1 MDLQQYGERFE
12 GFGPNPLDPL
22 GPRPTQRIDASSPP
36 ELRTLVRQRF
46 PKAPGIYGM
55 LDRRGQLIYVGKSK
69 RLRTRLLSY
78 FSPRNAEEK
87 AGRII
92 QASQTIL
99 WETQPSEFAALLREQ
114 QLIRRWTP
122 RWNVQEIP
130 KRQRPVYLCLGGV
143 PAPYFFIDRMP
154 PADVVA
160 SEGPFMGA
168 GKMQRAVDAL
178 NNFFRLRDCSSKQEL
193 YFADQ
198 LQLFDL
204 QQRPGCLRY
213 EIGRCSGP
221 CVGQCTRRQYDQQ
234 VAEAESFLDGFH
246 AGPLEAIRET
256 IQRAAEMRQYELAGR
271 MSRDL
276 VALEFLHRKLMFLAA
291 ARRKFTFV
299 YAVAGHAPQD
309 TAAEPQRGV
318 WYLIRQG
325 EVCESIVAPRCPE
338 EFQRARPRVAHWK
351 RVLADPENHRSA
363 SAFPFT
369 LSLVANWLRKQ
380 PQELES
386 TFHPSEAGRR
396 YRDLARL

>member
-1 MDLQQYGERFE
+1 MDLHRYPERFE

-22 GPRPTQRIDASSPP
+22 GPRTTHQVVAATNVQ
-36 ELRTLVRQRF
+36 LRSLVRQQC
-46 PKAPGIYGM
+46 PKSPGIYGM

-92 QASQTIL
+92 QGSQTIL
-99 WETQPSEFAALLREQ
+99 WESQPSEFAALLREQ

-130 KRQRPVYLCLGGV
+130 KRQRPVYLCLGGA
-143 PAPYFFIDRMP
+143 PAPYFFLDRMP

-198 LQLFDL
+198 LQLFEL
-204 QQRPGCLRY
+204 QQRPGCLRF

-246 AGPLEAIRET
+246 AAPLEAIRET
-256 IQRAAEMRQYELAGR
+256 IQRAAKGQQYELAAR

-276 VALEFLHRKLMFLAA
+276 LALEFLHRKLMFLAA
-291 ARRKFTFV
+291 ARRKYTFI
-299 YAVAGHAPQD
+299 YAVPGEHDTPDEPAP
-309 TAAEPQRGV
+309 RGV
-318 WYLIRQG
+318 WYLIRRG

-338 EFQRARPRVAHWK
+338 EYQRARQRVAHWK
-351 RVLADPENHRSA
+351 RVLADPENHRAA
-363 SAFPFT
+363 SPFPFT

-380 PQELES
+380 PQELER

-396 YRDLARL
+396 YRALARV

>member
-1 MDLQQYGERFE
+1 MDLHQPAGLFE

-22 GPRPTQRIDASSPP
+22 GPRTTHRVAATSTA
-36 ELRTLVRQRF
+36 ELRTLVRQQC
-46 PKAPGIYGM
+46 PKSPGIYGM
-55 LDRRGQLIYVGKSK
+55 LDRSGQLIYVGKSK
-69 RLRTRLLSY
+69 RLRIRLLSY

-92 QASQTIL
+92 QAAQTVL

-130 KRQRPVYLCLGGV
+130 KRQRPVYLCLGGA
-143 PAPYFFIDRMP
+143 PAPYFFLDAMP

-160 SEGPFMGA
+160 SEGPFRGA

-178 NNFFRLRDCSSKQEL
+178 NNFYRLRDCSSKQEL

-198 LQLFDL
+198 LQLFEL
-204 QQRPGCLRY
+204 EQRPGCLRY

-246 AGPLEAIRET
+246 AAPLETIRET
-256 IQRAAEMRQYELAGR
+256 IHRAAEMRQYELAGR

-276 VALEFLHRKLMFLAA
+276 VSLEYLHRKLMFLAA
-291 ARRKFTFV
+291 ARRKYTFV
-299 YAVAGHAPQD
+299 YSVPGHES
-309 TAAEPQRGV
+309 EPDAQQNHRGV
-318 WYLIRQG
+318 WYLIRRG

-338 EFQRARPRVAHWK
+338 EFQRARRRVTHWK
-351 RVLADPENHRSA
+351 RVLADPENHRAA
-363 SAFPFT
+363 SPFPFT
-369 LSLVANWLRKQ
+369 LSLVAQWLRKQ
-380 PQELES
+380 PQELQR

-396 YRDLARL
+396 YRALARS

>member
-1 MDLQQYGERFE
+1 
-12 GFGPNPLDPL
+12 
-22 GPRPTQRIDASSPP
+22 
-36 ELRTLVRQRF
+36 
-46 PKAPGIYGM
+46 M

-92 QASQTIL
+92 QAAQTIL
-99 WETQPSEFAALLREQ
+99 WEEQPSEFAALLREQ

-130 KRQRPVYLCLGGV
+130 KRQRPVYLCLGGA
-143 PAPYFFIDRMP
+143 PAPYFFLDKMP

-178 NNFFRLRDCSSKQEL
+178 NNFFRLRDCSNKQEMS
-193 YFADQ
+193 FADQ

-221 CVGQCTRRQYDQQ
+221 CVGQATRRQYDQQ
-234 VAEAESFLDGFH
+234 VGEAESFLDGFH
-246 AGPLEAIRET
+246 AAPLEAIRET
-256 IQRAAEMRQYELAGR
+256 IQRASDQQQYELAAK

-276 VALEFLHRKLMFLAA
+276 LSLEFLHRKLTFLAA
-291 ARRKFTFV
+291 ARRKFTFIYDV
-299 YAVAGHAPQD
+299 PGHNSD
-309 TAAEPQRGV
+309 QRGL

-325 EVCESIVAPRCPE
+325 ELCESIAAPRSVDE
-338 EFQRARPRVAHWK
+338 YQRARQRVNHWK
-351 RVLADPENHRSA
+351 RVLADPSNHRSA
-363 SAFPFT
+363 SSFPYT
-369 LSLVANWLRKQ
+369 LSIVAQWLRKH
-380 PQELES
+380 PQELQR
-386 TFHPSEAGRR
+386 TFHPADAGRK
-396 YRDLARL
+396 YRALARQQA